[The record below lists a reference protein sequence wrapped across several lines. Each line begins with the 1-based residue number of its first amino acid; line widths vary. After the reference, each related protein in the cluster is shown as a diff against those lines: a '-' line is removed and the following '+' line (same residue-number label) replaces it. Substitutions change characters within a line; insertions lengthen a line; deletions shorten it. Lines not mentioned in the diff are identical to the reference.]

1 MTGSVG
7 HAKDLVE
14 LGRTGLWFLW
24 AWRAF
29 SFKFHGIPFRAK
41 AGSDETDV
49 ARTWRPLLF
58 TLSYQMCRGF

>member
-1 MTGSVG
+1 MTVTGSVG

-14 LGRTGLWFLW
+14 LGRTGLWFLPCIG

-41 AGSDETDV
+41 AG
-49 ARTWRPLLF
+49 L
-58 TLSYQMCRGF
+58 